1 MKFADA
7 LASSIHDIKN
17 ALGMVINTLE
27 EISADPHSGLAS
39 NPKAITLQLEARRAN
54 SDLIQLLTLYKL
66 ENERIT
72 PHIAEQNLEDY
83 LDDFAAE
90 YRSLAESRGIDLE
103 TDCDPLLSAYFDADL
118 VRGVLNNA
126 IDNAQRYTRD
136 RILLAA
142 AMRDDYLEIP
152 VEDNGAGFP
161 QAMLDLSLDP
171 SPSEGFSG
179 GRTQL
184 GLYFAQQVAQLH
196 RNGERGG
203 HIRLSND
210 CSLGGGCFSILL
222 P

>member
-17 ALGMVINTLE
+17 SLGMVINTLE
-27 EISADPHSGLAS
+27 EISADPDSGLAG
-39 NPKAITLQLEARRAN
+39 NPKAATLQMEARRAN
-54 SDLIQLLTLYKL
+54 SELIQLLTLFKL
-66 ENERIT
+66 ENERVT
-72 PHIAEQNLEDY
+72 PHIAEHNLEDY
-83 LDDFAAE
+83 LDDSVAE
-90 YRSLAESRGIDLE
+90 HRGLAESRGITLDC
-103 TDCDPLLSAYFDADL
+103 TCDPMLSAYFDADL

-136 RILLAA
+136 HILLGAE
-142 AMRDDYLEIP
+142 MHDNYLVIR

-184 GLYFAQQVAQLH
+184 GLYFANQVAQLH
-196 RNGERGG
+196 QNRERSG
-203 HIRLSND
+203 HIRLTND
-210 CSLGGGCFSILL
+210 CSLGGGCLSILL